1 MISIFKPIV
10 NNGISAHLMKASAVR
25 RRSKAQILED
35 KEKALAREQEI
46 KDKLAA
52 WDHLT
57 AALQESEMKRQ
68 KLEQDHIHVQNMF
81 DEGLIKVGD
90 DGSY

>member
-1 MISIFKPIV
+1 
-10 NNGISAHLMKASAVR
+10 MKASAVR

-52 WDHLT
+52 WDQLT
-57 AALQESEMKRQ
+57 AALQ
-68 KLEQDHIHVQNMF
+68 
-81 DEGLIKVGD
+81 
-90 DGSY
+90 